1 MLHHIVYSR
10 WSPLLFITTYSCFLL
25 TSCSGGILN
34 YSLCLQSRVIT
45 SSHFVRPSMCCSLVT
60 QFSKKQSYGNL
71 QNSCLGIILC
81 QFPRGKINRL
91 CILFCSRFVNPK
103 PFNSHSE
110 LWYKYLKGWFL
121 QEFFDVICRK
131 YSILKV
137 FGEFYLTSN
146 IFNYQITS
154 LVNVDFDASSFCK

>member
-1 MLHHIVYSR
+1 MHFSTLPITLPSYKMLHHIVYSR

-81 QFPRGKINRL
+81 QFPRGKNQSSL
-91 CILFCSRFVNPK
+91 YFILFKVP
-103 PFNSHSE
+103 
-110 LWYKYLKGWFL
+110 
-121 QEFFDVICRK
+121 
-131 YSILKV
+131 SIL
-137 FGEFYLTSN
+137 
-146 IFNYQITS
+146 S
-154 LVNVDFDASSFCK
+154 LSILILNCGINT

>member
-1 MLHHIVYSR
+1 MVRDLYFSLPSLPSFTVTNGSLLPVDREAEKLFQGHGIFLHFSTLPITLPSYKMLHHIVYSR

-81 QFPRGKINRL
+81 QLPRGKINRL
-91 CILFCSRFVNPK
+91 CILFCSRFRQ
-103 PFNSHSE
+103 S
-110 LWYKYLKGWFL
+110 
-121 QEFFDVICRK
+121 
-131 YSILKV
+131 
-137 FGEFYLTSN
+137 
-146 IFNYQITS
+146 
-154 LVNVDFDASSFCK
+154 